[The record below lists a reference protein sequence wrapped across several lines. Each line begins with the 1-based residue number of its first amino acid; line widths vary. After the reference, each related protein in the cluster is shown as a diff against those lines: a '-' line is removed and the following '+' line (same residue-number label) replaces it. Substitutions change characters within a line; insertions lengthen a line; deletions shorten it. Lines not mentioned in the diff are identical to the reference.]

1 MGEPLAICIWRV
13 FLSGVLVAAAWGLVL
28 RLAPEHGRPE
38 DRRWLAGWSL
48 KGLLLPLAL
57 WAVMNLGVSWDLHA
71 FMPEIQA
78 AQNKGGKWFPVYSQ
92 FLAGGLFVISSDW
105 AALTIA
111 WAVWRAGHGI
121 EAERLGKL
129 KALCWTCLAGL
140 LLPATVVVLVGGWPT
155 LGLAAAVIVVPIAAY
170 SRDIL
175 TAPKRPPMYGRAVAR
190 MKFGK
195 YAEAEW
201 EVLRELET
209 CEDDFEGWMMIADL
223 YANHF
228 HDLAEA
234 EQTILDICNQPKVT
248 QPEVSIALNRLADW
262 HLKLAGDP
270 AAAGRA
276 LRMLCERCRGTHL
289 ARMAQ
294 LRVNQLPA
302 TREELREDQATQAI
316 PMPALGDQFDQ
327 SPPPES
333 ALDRRKAATLA
344 NLCVDKLTRNP
355 NDASARQK
363 LARLLAEH
371 LDQAGPGIEQLRLLL
386 EMPGQPESLRVE
398 WLSLMA
404 AWHLKYRHDEPA
416 ARDALERVLRDF
428 PRTPQALSARR
439 RLQLMD
445 AQHKEEQAQKTATP
459 PQTHAPVQ

>member
-1 MGEPLAICIWRV
+1 MGEPLAICIWEI
-13 FLSGVLVAAAWGLVL
+13 FLSGILAAAAWGLIW
-28 RLAPEHGRPE
+28 RLAPEHDRPG
-38 DRRWLAGWSL
+38 DRRWLVEWSL
-48 KGLLLPLAL
+48 KGLVLPLAL
-57 WAVMNLGVSWDLHA
+57 WAVMNLGVSWDLQP

-78 AQNKGGKWFPVYSQ
+78 AQNKGGKWFPVYCQ
-92 FLAGGLFVISSDW
+92 VLAGGLFVISSDW
-105 AALTIA
+105 AALSLA
-111 WAVWRAGHGI
+111 WAVWRAGRGL
-121 EAERLGKL
+121 EEERLRKL
-129 KALCWTCLAGL
+129 KGLCWTCLAGL
-140 LLPATVVVLVGGWPT
+140 FLPATVVVLIGGWPT
-155 LGLAAAVIVVPIAAY
+155 LGLGAAVILVPIAAY
-170 SRDIL
+170 SPDIL
-175 TAPKRPPMYGRAVAR
+175 RAPKRPPMYGRAVAR

-209 CEDDFEGWMMIADL
+209 CEDDFEGWMMMADL

-234 EQTILDICNQPKVT
+234 EQTILDICHQPKAT
-248 QPEVSIALNRLADW
+248 PSEVAIALNRLADW

-270 AAAGRA
+270 EAAGRA

-289 ARMAQ
+289 AHMAQ
-294 LRVNQLPA
+294 LRLNQLPA
-302 TREELREDQATQAI
+302 TREELREEQGVQAI

-344 NLCVDKLTRNP
+344 NHCVEKLTRNP
-355 NDASARQK
+355 NDAPARQK
-363 LARLLAEH
+363 LARLFAEH
-371 LDQAGPGIEQLRLLL
+371 LDRADLGLEQLRLLL

-416 ARDALERVLRDF
+416 AREALERVLRDF
-428 PRTPQALSARR
+428 PRAPQALAARR
-439 RLQLMD
+439 RLQLME
-445 AQHKEEQAQKTATP
+445 AQHKEQAAETAPP
-459 PQTHAPVQ
+459 PQNHRPVS